1 MSVLIIAEA
10 GVNHNGNI
18 DIAKS
23 LVDAAIDAK
32 ADVVKFQTFS
42 ADKLVTLSA
51 PKVAYQKDQNN
62 INESQFAMLKK
73 LELTQEMHQEL
84 FDYCEKRNI
93 KFLSTGFDIQSI
105 DLLVNLGQN
114 FFKIASGEI
123 TNFPY
128 LRHIGRLK
136 KPVIISTGMSNLEE
150 VAKAIDVLEQHGT
163 PKDLIT
169 ALHCTSA
176 YPAPFS
182 EINLRAMVTIK
193 EELGVAIGYSDHT
206 LGTEASIAAVAIG
219 ATVIEKHFTLD
230 RNLPGPDHK
239 ASLEPSE
246 LTKMVSAI
254 RNIEMALGDGI
265 KRAMPSEL
273 ENRQISR
280 KSLVASK
287 NITAGELFTELN
299 IVAKR
304 PGTGISPM
312 KWDRILGISAN
323 RNYKVDEF
331 IDNET

>member
-1 MSVLIIAEA
+1 
-10 GVNHNGNI
+10 
-18 DIAKS
+18 
-23 LVDAAIDAK
+23 
-32 ADVVKFQTFS
+32 
-42 ADKLVTLSA
+42 
-51 PKVAYQKDQNN
+51 
-62 INESQFAMLKK
+62 
-73 LELTQEMHQEL
+73 MHQEL

-136 KPVIISTGMSNLEE
+136 KPVIISTGMSYLEE
-150 VAKAIDVLEQHGT
+150 VTDAIDVLEQHGT
-163 PKDLIT
+163 PKNLIT

-193 EELGVAIGYSDHT
+193 EEIGVAIGYSDHT
-206 LGTEASIAAVAIG
+206 LGTEASIAAVAMG
-219 ATVIEKHFTLD
+219 ATVIEKHFTVD

-246 LTKMVSAI
+246 LKKMVSAI

-265 KRAMPSEL
+265 KRAMPIEL

-280 KSLVASK
+280 KSIVALK
-287 NITAGELFTELN
+287 NITSGELFTEFN

-312 KWDRILGISAN
+312 KWDRILGSRAK
-323 RNYKVDEF
+323 RNYKIDEF